1 MRRLHI
7 DLLKMV
13 FASSGVIS
21 IGVILGLILVGP
33 SGLSA
38 LMMSIRPPWH
48 IIGGI
53 LALTI
58 SGCLTIF
65 KFYPFLRDDEEPIT
79 AEIVSAAIKSLYF
92 FLIPLTALGWIL
104 IGDIQ
109 EAINYYIGIGICFF
123 ILTASM
129 FFSAMLAEAFRR

>member
-65 KFYPFLRDDEEPIT
+65 KFYPFLRDDKAPIT
-79 AEIVSAAIKSLYF
+79 TEIVSSAIKSLYF
-92 FLIPLTALGWIL
+92 FLIPLTALVWIL

-109 EAINYYIGIGICFF
+109 EAIRYYIGIGICFF

-129 FFSAMLAEAFRR
+129 LFSAMLAEAVRR

>member
-1 MRRLHI
+1 
-7 DLLKMV
+7 MV